1 MAYQFY
7 FDGAEIPITPG
18 NIKFTSSGNN
28 KTYTL
33 IDEGEIN
40 VLKLPGLQE
49 ITFDVL
55 LPTQSYPFANNEDT
69 TPITWLELF
78 ESYQKNK
85 TPFQFVIVRTT
96 DAGSVYHG
104 TSLRCALESY
114 DTEEDAEEYGTDVNV
129 SVTLK
134 EYKEYGTKT
143 VVIQNGATSASARE
157 QDNAPTT
164 PATVDADKADN
175 PVVMAKTYNNTSST
189 AGTIASKNN
198 YGSTKSD
205 GSFYRDYGPGTK
217 AGSDNAAYVQ
227 GNKDKAASNKVTI
240 PSSKKTAS
248 DLLSSAMRSASAKT
262 GASWPKGAS
271 STLLSNA
278 MSKASSKTGYT
289 KKTSSN
295 VFNPLKSK

>member
-96 DAGSVYHG
+96 DAGAVYHG

-143 VVIQNGATSASARE
+143 VVIQNGAASTSARE

-164 PATVDADKADN
+164 PASVDADKADN

-189 AGTIASKNN
+189 AGSIASKNN

-240 PSSKKTAS
+240 PSGKKTAS

-262 GASWPKGAS
+262 GTSWPKNAS

-278 MSKASSKTGYT
+278 MSQASSKTGYT

-295 VFNPLKSK
+295 VFNPLESK